1 MIPPKLKANASK
13 TFKFL
18 QPLRKFSIFIS
29 FDVIKPFSLTDN
41 NSVQFSNIEAI
52 LVTDVFI
59 LDKSIF
65 FKRLFLNVEFILVN
79 LGIFIL
85 DNLIVFKELPLNI
98 DSILVNSCKFKPD
111 KSICSKGVFSNI
123 EAILVNSCKLFGKVI
138 VFKELSLNIF
148 LAETIEEKSNFDKSI
163 DSIFFSPS
171 KKLSNVSKGFKK
183 YIINSLSTSISE
195 FIWSFE

>member
-79 LGIFIL
+79 FGILLGKI
-85 DNLIVFKELPLNI
+85 IVFKELPLNI
-98 DSILVNSCKFKPD
+98 DSILVNCCKFKPD

-123 EAILVNSCKLFGKVI
+123 EAILVNFGILLGKII
-138 VFKELSLNIF
+138 VFKELSLNMF

-171 KKLSNVSKGFKK
+171 KKFSNVFKGFKK